1 MPAVIKV
8 NQVDGALKAEIEI
21 DGYARTVTD
30 EKLEGNVFHMKVQY
44 EGGVYD
50 VEAKVDGDTS
60 TAPGRGGLLRH
71 AEGEAPAVGRLD
83 FDAPALPEEAR
94 LRPTYAVVSRGRLR
108 ANLAAVKA
116 LAAPSRVMAVL
127 KANAYGHGLEA
138 VARCL
143 ATQADAFGV
152 ALVEEG
158 IALRRLGIETP
169 VLVMGGSGPARSRSS
184 SITASPSPCLR
195 SRACATSR
203 RRPPRAGP
211 RPKVHLKIDTGMER
225 IGVHHYSAEGLLEAA
240 ARSPHVEVEGI
251 YTHFANAD
259 AEDLSH
265 ARLQLERFHEVLR
278 FYERRSLPVPV
289 RHVANSAAL
298 LRMPE
303 ARLDMV
309 RPGISSTASTP
320 TRARPRGGGEAG
332 PLVAVA
338 GRLFQG
344 GRGGS
349 PVSYGST
356 WKSDHR
362 VRLVTV
368 PVGYGDGY
376 FRSLSSRAEVVLRGR
391 RRPVVGRVCMDQVMV
406 NIEWG
411 RRGTA
416 TRWCSSASRARPASP
431 SRSWRVGGHDPY
443 EVLTPSTP
451 RVPRIYEA

>member
-1 MPAVIKV
+1 M
-8 NQVDGALKAEIEI
+8 DL
-21 DGYARTVTD
+21 
-30 EKLEGNVFHMKVQY
+30 
-44 EGGVYD
+44 
-50 VEAKVDGDTS
+50 
-60 TAPGRGGLLRH
+60 
-71 AEGEAPAVGRLD
+71 
-83 FDAPALPEEAR
+83 DAPVDPEEAR

-116 LAAPSRVMAVL
+116 LAGPARVMAVL

-143 ATQADAFGV
+143 APEADAFGV

-158 IALRRLGIETP
+158 IALRRLGIGNP
-169 VLVMGGSGPARSRSS
+169 VLVMGGVWTRQIPLFLEHGLTFTAPSIARLRD
-184 SITASPSPCLR
+184 IEAAAAAAGATA
-195 SRACATSR
+195 
-203 RRPPRAGP
+203 
-211 RPKVHLKIDTGMER
+211 KVHLKIDTGMER
-225 IGVHHYSAEGLLEAA
+225 IGVHHYSAEGLLDAA

-265 ARLQLERFHEVLR
+265 SRLQLERFHEVLR

-289 RHVANSAAL
+289 RHAANSAAL

-303 ARLDMV
+303 ATLDMV
-309 RPGISSTASTP
+309 RPGILLYGVYPFPGAP
-320 TRARPRGGGEAG
+320 RVVEVRPALSWRSRVVYFKVVEA
-332 PLVAVA
+332 
-338 GRLFQG
+338 
-344 GRGGS
+344 GS

-356 WKSDHR
+356 WRSDHR

-376 FRSLSSRAEVVLRGR
+376 FRSLSNRAEVVLRGR

-411 RRGTA
+411 EAWNGDEVVLIGEQGEARVTVEELAGWAGTI
-416 TRWCSSASRARPASP
+416 
-431 SRSWRVGGHDPY
+431 PY
-443 EVLTPSTP
+443 EILTAINA
-451 RVPRIYEA
+451 RVPRLYEP